1 MSGKKIIAESW
12 PRTFKDLMA
21 KTRAEVRQSR
31 FVSSEHRWARI
42 PEEEYLEDAQ
52 SELRSVIRSLE
63 SLADTSDD
71 GSDIDFDEMQ
81 DAVKNLDYAADALSQ
96 VSGHEN
102 EVRQV
107 QHVDGQLAKM
117 VREVNDEYKR
127 WEREQSRHR
136 VEVMGLADN
145 AGDLA
150 KILKGIRL

>member
-31 FVSSEHRWARI
+31 FVSSEQKWARI
-42 PEEEYLEDAQ
+42 PEEEYVEDAQ
-52 SELRSVIRSLE
+52 SELRSVIRSLD
-63 SLADTSDD
+63 SLADNSDD
-71 GSDIDFDEMQ
+71 GSDIDFDEMK
-81 DAVKNLDYAADALSQ
+81 DAVKNLDDVIDALNRVTGYDDQQKQLSQ
-96 VSGHEN
+96 V
-102 EVRQV
+102 
-107 QHVDGQLAKM
+107 DLQLAKM

-150 KILKGIRL
+150 KILKGIRI